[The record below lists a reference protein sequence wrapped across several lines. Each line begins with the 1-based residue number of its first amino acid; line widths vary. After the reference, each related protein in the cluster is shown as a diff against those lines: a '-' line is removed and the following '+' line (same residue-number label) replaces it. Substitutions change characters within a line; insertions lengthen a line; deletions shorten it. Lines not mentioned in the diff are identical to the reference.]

1 MHSLICTSDYQTLA
15 RLIDTSLIPFNG
27 QFNFCLEHTFKKTS
41 FRCLDKLD
49 KTLDNKHLHAVK
61 HEISQHLEGVQNA
74 AKNGKSNLF
83 EKTFMSNN
91 IELLD
96 QYDCILPRLEA
107 LLAVLNNFQER
118 IITNLQSNEKQPKQP
133 PPPFEPI
140 RPIFGGGP
148 GGGGM
153 IGNLLEE
160 ASQNNSPGF
169 FWFIF

>member
-1 MHSLICTSDYQTLA
+1 
-15 RLIDTSLIPFNG
+15 
-27 QFNFCLEHTFKKTS
+27 
-41 FRCLDKLD
+41 
-49 KTLDNKHLHAVK
+49 
-61 HEISQHLEGVQNA
+61 
-74 AKNGKSNLF
+74 
-83 EKTFMSNN
+83 MSNN

-118 IITNLQSNEKQPKQP
+118 IITNLQSSEKQPKQP

-153 IGNLLEE
+153 IGNLLKE
-160 ASQNNSPGF
+160 ASQNNSPGI
-169 FWFIF
+169 FIFFNV